1 MLGLAVFLPRTLL
14 IVDEALYVA
23 QALAFADGSRTLAAA
38 APLYPPTDLTVASNY
53 PPLTSALQVPF
64 VTMLGWRGAVVLSVL
79 ALIVATLLTA
89 RLLRANGLDER
100 FALLIPAFPSTLF
113 FARTAMSDL
122 PALAWVALTLWLL
135 WKAANA
141 HRGFSCAAGLVA
153 GLSALLREPLLVLL
167 APLFLGA
174 IIRRKIHPAWVII
187 GGTLGLATRPLV
199 FAWMFG
205 DPLYV
210 RDSGYGFSLGAALN
224 NWPETFIALGILVP
238 AGFLLPFLYRGERKI
253 EIATAVT
260 VYSALFLFYDWDPT
274 RENGAL
280 KGFLLFS
287 RYFIPALPLLAIC
300 AADVYPRAFSAALV
314 YFKKRGPVGTRLSAE
329 PQSSAAPVSDKKR
342 APVGTRLLE
351 GAVKVIPL
359 GIAAAA
365 FLIHPVVRRM
375 EAAPAGVVQAFQQNT
390 AEQVPVITN
399 HLATTKYLSP
409 VYGPRRLIIRSAIT
423 GAEVPRF
430 FKQYG
435 PLTVAFLDRSDS
447 DLFRDDMAANAA
459 FLEQAGRVCQLESRY
474 DRDHPGI
481 GRVRVWNVTR
491 CAE

>member
-1 MLGLAVFLPRTLL
+1 MKPSAAGPWAGGAACVPYLLGFLSFLPGTLL
-14 IVDEALYVA
+14 IVDEALYLT
-23 QALAFADGSRTLAAA
+23 QAMAFADGSQTLSAS
-38 APLYPPTDLTVASNY
+38 APLHPPTDLTVASNY
-53 PPLTSALQVPF
+53 PPLTSALQAPF
-64 VTMLGWRGAVVLSVL
+64 VALFGWRGAAILSVL
-79 ALIVATLLTA
+79 ALIAAVLLTA
-89 RLLRANGLDER
+89 RLLRANGLDDR
-100 FALLIPAFPSTLF
+100 FALLIPAFPPTLF

-122 PALAWVALTLWLL
+122 PALVWVTLTLWLL
-135 WKAANA
+135 WKASDS
-141 HRGFSCAAGLVA
+141 HRGLSFAAGLVA
-153 GLSALLREPLLVLL
+153 GLSVLLREPLVVLL

-174 IIRRKIHPAWVII
+174 ILRKKVHPAWVIV
-187 GGTLGLATRPLV
+187 GGILGLATRPLV

-238 AGFLLPFLYRGERKI
+238 AGFLLPFFYRGERKI

-300 AADVYPRAFSAALV
+300 AADVYPRWLSALGSRLPAEN
-314 YFKKRGPVGTRLSAE
+314 RSRLSALG
-329 PQSSAAPVSDKKR
+329 SWLI
-342 APVGTRLLE
+342 PVG
-351 GAVKVIPL
+351 
-359 GIAAAA
+359 IALAA

-375 EAAPAGVVQAFQQNT
+375 EAAPAGVVQALQQNT

-409 VYGPRRLIIRSAIT
+409 VYGSRRQILRAAIT

-430 FKQYG
+430 FRQYG

-447 DLFRDDMAANAA
+447 ELFREDMAANQQ
-459 FLEQAGRVCQLESRY
+459 FLEAAGRVCQLESRY